1 MHATPQNQV
10 KSYHK
15 VKLIRVAIDDVEAET
30 KFEKAI
36 DDFLKTDNIDVLGIH
51 YQATISATPSYT
63 ALIDYKQIVFPTIN
77 D

>member
-1 MHATPQNQV
+1 MHATLQNQV

-15 VKLIRVAIDDVEAET
+15 VKLIRVAIDDVKAEA

-51 YQATISATPSYT
+51 YQVTIGATPSYT
-63 ALIDYKQIVFPTIN
+63 ALIDYKQVVFPTAN